1 MSECDI
7 RRPDLTN
14 DSDKETLCE
23 KQANDESH
31 CKAPPESLQLSSAW
45 LDWLNQKQFMK

>member
-7 RRPDLTN
+7 RCPDLTN
-14 DSDKETLCE
+14 DSDKEALYE
-23 KQANDESH
+23 KQANDEFH

-45 LDWLNQKQFMK
+45 LGWLSQKQFMK